1 MHHSAAGRLGDLLP
15 HPGAGAREWTTRRA
29 QDWGA
34 SAGGRAP
41 AGARN
46 PVGGLLESHISLPP
60 PPETGSPTQ
69 GWGHCPPQA
78 PGARFAFPG
87 PLPLAYT
94 LRSSLAAPRLGAQG
108 SCLLGHSN
116 PSVPY
121 PVGIYEF

>member
-1 MHHSAAGRLGDLLP
+1 MFASCHCVPRGRRTMKMIHFRSSSIKSLSQEMKCTIRLLDDS
-15 HPGAGAREWTTRRA
+15 EI
-29 QDWGA
+29 
-34 SAGGRAP
+34 SC
-41 AGARN
+41 
-46 PVGGLLESHISLPP
+46 HI
-60 PPETGSPTQ
+60 
-69 GWGHCPPQA
+69 QA

-108 SCLLGHSN
+108 SYLLGHSN